1 MKLEYCIILSVD
13 KGNYREAVG
22 GEILPSKGGVANGTV
37 CIYHFNSDIRNRLHN
52 GN

>member
-1 MKLEYCIILSVD
+1 MVD

-22 GEILPSKGGVANGTV
+22 GEILLPKGGVANGTV
-37 CIYHFNSDIRNRLHN
+37 RIYHFNIDFRNRLHN